1 MTEEAV
7 ISEDEL
13 AEAPTLISEI
23 EAFLRVTSGRELIA
37 ASEVQDFLLD
47 LRNLAAPQLNC
58 VCPIV
63 VGEIHQIVDFPN
75 D

>member
-1 MTEEAV
+1 IHIDRLRTSFGVAYSGTSMTEEAV

-47 LRNLAAPQLNC
+47 LRNLADPQLN
-58 VCPIV
+58 
-63 VGEIHQIVDFPN
+63 
-75 D
+75 